1 MVDGTTVL
9 SQHLTEVIRQHSSE
23 LLTRDDVNNLIKTLK
38 ESNPAVVEEVVP
50 AVMKPGE
57 VQKVLQNLLL
67 EGISIRDLATIL
79 ETLGD
84 FAPKTKDPEIL
95 TEYVRNSL
103 SRTICQQYREK
114 DGKVYVV
121 TIDPK
126 LEDLIKSGLDRS
138 GQESSFSLA
147 PLKLKQIAD
156 AIGAEIEKVIEQG
169 HSAVILCSPQIRL
182 QVKRIVETVNPGTA
196 VISYNEI
203 VKDLQVES
211 LGMVGV
217 E

>member
-1 MVDGTTVL
+1 M
-9 SQHLTEVIRQHSSE
+9 TEVIRQHSAE
-23 LLTRDDVNNLIKTLK
+23 LLTRDDVNNLINTLK

-50 AVMKPGE
+50 AILKPGE

-84 FAPKTKDPEIL
+84 YAPKTKDPEIL

-103 SRTICQQYREK
+103 ARTICQQYREK

-138 GQESSFSLA
+138 GAESSFSLA

-156 AIGAEIEKVIEQG
+156 AIGAEIEKVIGQG
-169 HSAVILCSPQIRL
+169 HSAVMLCSPQIRM
-182 QVKRIVETVNPGTA
+182 QVKRIVETVHPGTP

-211 LGMVGV
+211 LGMVAV